1 MTANYPDDGHIVP
14 PPLRALRR
22 FARTQPIEQASAEHC
37 ELCGEVLASE
47 HRHLLDLSSRACLC
61 SCNACT
67 LLFAAERQQARYR
80 AIPRRVLLLSD
91 FQLDEAQWE
100 ALMLPVNMV
109 YIFRT
114 AQGARAFY
122 PSPAGAMESLLG
134 LEQWQ
139 SILAANPVLEEM
151 EEDVEALLINRV
163 REQREYYLAPID
175 VCYQLVGKIRL
186 YWRGLSGG
194 QEAWE
199 EIGAFFEHLRAQA
212 TIYTRP
218 TNSPTDGGEQP
229 CQS

>member
-1 MTANYPDDGHIVP
+1 MTANYPGDGHITP

-22 FARTQPIEQASAEHC
+22 FARTQPAVQTSAEHC
-37 ELCGEVLASE
+37 ELCGEVLAPE
-47 HRHLLDLSSRACLC
+47 HRHLLNLASRTCLC
-61 SCNACT
+61 ACNACT
-67 LLFAAERQQARYR
+67 LLFEGERHKAYR
-80 AIPRRVLLLSD
+80 AIPRRTLLLSD
-91 FQLDEAQWE
+91 FQLDESQWE

-114 AQGARAFY
+114 DQGARAFY

-139 SILAANPVLEEM
+139 NILAANPVLAEM

-163 REQREYYLAPID
+163 YEKREYYLAPID

-186 YWRGLSGG
+186 HWRGLSGG
-194 QEAWE
+194 QEVWE
-199 EIGAFFEHLRAQA
+199 EIAAFFEHLRAQA
-212 TIYTRP
+212 TLYTRQ
-218 TNSPTDGGEQP
+218 TDSATDGGAQT